1 MKTIITVQHP
11 QSVHH
16 TNGMIGS
23 WTDWDITD
31 QGLRQAEAIG
41 RRLASELTNIH
52 CALYTSDLLRAR
64 HTAEILS
71 GHLHIPPQ
79 TSAALRERNLGQAVG
94 KSVQWYRENS
104 REERSVDDRCFPDAE
119 SQRDVW
125 NRLAP
130 FLETVLTVQA
140 DTVLLVSHGDALS
153 VFNSLWLELPPESL
167 RHCRL
172 SGLAGGV
179 SFLYELPDGGRTI
192 RRLSDMSYCQ
202 I

>member
-23 WTDWDITD
+23 WTDWDITE
-31 QGLRQAEAIG
+31 QGVLQAEAIG
-41 RRLASELTNIH
+41 RRLAPELTNIR

-71 GHLHIPPQ
+71 RHTGLPVWEIP
-79 TSAALRERNLGQAVG
+79 ALRERNLGQALG
-94 KSVQWYRENS
+94 KPVQWYRENAQ
-104 REERSVDDRCFPDAE
+104 EEKAVDDRCFPDAE

-130 FLETVLTVQA
+130 FLETVLAAQA

-153 VFNSLWLELPPESL
+153 VFNSLWLELPPRIPKAVPAVWIGRRRILSL
-167 RHCRL
+167 
-172 SGLAGGV
+172 
-179 SFLYELPDGGRTI
+179 
-192 RRLSDMSYCQ
+192 
-202 I
+202 